1 MEHLDPRVL
10 RSLVTCRTPIMRS
23 RAGLTSERAQDDD
36 TAVRTQ
42 ARAAGVGEPWRLEVE
57 KLLAVGNGS
66 NITY

>member
-1 MEHLDPRVL
+1 
-10 RSLVTCRTPIMRS
+10 MRS

-57 KLLAVGNGS
+57 KLLAMGNGS